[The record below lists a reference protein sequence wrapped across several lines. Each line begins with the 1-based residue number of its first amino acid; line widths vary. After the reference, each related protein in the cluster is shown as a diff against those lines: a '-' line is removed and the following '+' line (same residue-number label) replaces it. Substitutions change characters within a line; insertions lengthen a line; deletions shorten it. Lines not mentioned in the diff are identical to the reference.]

1 MYKVYHLSSCDTC
14 SRIIKQL
21 KLKEKG
27 FQLQDIKTVPITKA
41 QLEEMKTL
49 AGSYDALFSRV
60 ALKYKS
66 LAVKPTLE
74 SEYKKLILEEYTF
87 LRRPVI
93 IAGNSIFIGNKKGT
107 IAEAEKALL

>member
-27 FQLQDIKTVPITKA
+27 FQLQDIKTVPITKT
-41 QLEEMKTL
+41 QLEEMKEL

-60 ALKYKS
+60 ALKYKA
-66 LAVKPTLE
+66 LAVKPAVE

-93 IAGNSIFIGNKKGT
+93 IAGKSIFVGNKKGT
-107 IAEAEKALL
+107 IADAEKALL